1 MGAPIGNVN
10 GIIKASLTHALK
22 VAIQQDNGARL
33 RKGVNRLLQRFQ
45 EEGGLGDATFI
56 RDTLDGKPN
65 QRIEMNGD
73 SNQALTSLSVLFV
86 EAAQRLAD
94 QRQGLTIEQS
104 GTILPQ
110 AGEGREPDR

>member
-1 MGAPIGNVN
+1 MGAPLGNVN
-10 GIIKASLTHALK
+10 RARIGLVHVLT
-22 VAIQQDNGARL
+22 VANERDDYTRL
-33 RKGVNRLLQRFQ
+33 RKGVNKLLDRFSK
-45 EEGGLGDATFI
+45 EGGIREAEFI

-94 QRQGLTIEQS
+94 QRQGLTIEQKGS
-104 GTILPQ
+104 HEVVG
-110 AGEGREPDR
+110 GDGREPER